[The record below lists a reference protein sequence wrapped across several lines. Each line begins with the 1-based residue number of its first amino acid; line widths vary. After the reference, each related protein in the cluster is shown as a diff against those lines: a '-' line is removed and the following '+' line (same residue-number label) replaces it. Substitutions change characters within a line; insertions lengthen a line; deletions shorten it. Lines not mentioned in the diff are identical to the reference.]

1 MPTSDLSVS
10 KSVSNATPNVGDQIT
25 FTVTLS
31 DQGPDAATNVQ
42 VTDLLPAGLTLL
54 SATPSQGTY
63 TSGSGMWTVGTVS
76 TGVSQ
81 TLIINA
87 LVASPSAKTNTAA
100 ISHADQFD
108 PITANNTASATET
121 PQQADLVVAKQVSNP
136 TPNLGDQIVYTITV
150 FNAGPNDAT
159 GVQVTDLLP
168 AGVNFVSANPSQ
180 GAYNS
185 TTGFW
190 DIGTIPTATPA
201 TLAVTVTVVSAA
213 FGTNTATISG
223 ADQFDPNTGNNT
235 DTAATDPLVADLL
248 LTSRSTTRRPT
259 SATRS
264 STPSPCSTP
273 APTPPRFL
281 TGESWMA

>member
-1 MPTSDLSVS
+1 
-10 KSVSNATPNVGDQIT
+10 VGDQIT

-42 VTDLLPAGLTLL
+42 VTDLLPAGLTFV

-273 APTPPRFL
+273 GPTPPR
-281 TGESWMA
+281 M